1 MIEYNFLNKL
11 ITSNVRENAD
21 DDKPAGCVKLCKK
34 PDLTLEQKYISTSVM
49 VLYLILYLWAF
60 LRAISVRKNKA
71 SHVLLAIVSPT
82 LYLVLSYFLEDF

>member
-1 MIEYNFLNKL
+1 MIEYNFINKL
-11 ITSNVRENAD
+11 ITRKTRENLD
-21 DDKPAGCVKLCKK
+21 ESKSDCVKICDKPEMTVEQTYM
-34 PDLTLEQKYISTSVM
+34 LTTVM
-49 VLYLILYLWAF
+49 ILYLILYIWAF